1 MPSSVATLPL
11 SLVLITQNADAELAA
26 CLASASF
33 VAEIVIVDSG
43 STDETRHIAEQ
54 FGARFIEQPWLG
66 FGPQKNAAVAAARH
80 DWVLCLDADERIS
93 DALAQTIAAVFAQPE
108 NERAPAYAL
117 CRRNRFFNRWLSHG
131 EGYPDWTVRLFD
143 RRRARWSDDAVHEK
157 VLVGD
162 DAARVMTRLP
172 GDLLHAS
179 AESLDA
185 YLAKQNRYTT
195 MQAER
200 LFAAG
205 VRTNGWKLFV
215 SPLVRFFRFYIA
227 KRGFLDGAAGFAH
240 IAIGAF
246 ASFLKHAKLYALQKR
261 ATKTDNDC
269 SPS

>member
-1 MPSSVATLPL
+1 MSSSSATLPL
-11 SLVLITQNADAELAA
+11 SLALITQNAGSELAA
-26 CLASASF
+26 CLASAPF
-33 VAEIVIVDSG
+33 AEEIIIVDSG
-43 STDETRHIAEQ
+43 STDETRRIAEQ

-66 FGPQKNAAVAAARH
+66 FGLQKNIAVKAARN

-93 DALAQTIAAVFAQPE
+93 DALAQTIAAVFSQPE
-108 NERAPAYAL
+108 NERAAAYAL
-117 CRRNRFFNRWLSHG
+117 CRRNRFFERWLSHG

-157 VLVGD
+157 VLVDGKT
-162 DAARVMTRLP
+162 ARLR

-179 AESLDA
+179 AESLDT

-195 MQAER
+195 VQAER

-205 VRTNGWKLFV
+205 VRTSAWQMLA
-215 SPLVRFFRFYIA
+215 SPLARFFRFYIV

-261 ATKTDNDC
+261 TIEKTHRGPPT
-269 SPS
+269 S